1 MFDMPMRAAQMRD
14 IIGEKKKFVRCFVDT
29 PVKITVTD
37 SVPVGFQ
44 GSCSTAEGLVGPKSF
59 FLRRES

>member
-1 MFDMPMRAAQMRD
+1 MRD
-14 IIGEKKKFVRCFVDT
+14 IIGEKKKFVRCFVDI

-37 SVPVGFQ
+37 SVPVGLQ

-59 FLRRES
+59 FFLRRES